1 MRCSQKEKDEQVSK
15 WELVDMGSLNGTLV
29 NGQQVADA
37 VNSQPRHRSHPVA
50 LANGDVIALGS
61 SQVLVSKPGLLR
73 I

>member
-1 MRCSQKEKDEQVSK
+1 MSK

-37 VNSQPRHRSHPVA
+37 VNSQPRHRSHPVT
-50 LANGDVIALGS
+50 LANGDIIALGS
-61 SQVLVSKPGLLR
+61 SQVLVRKPGLMR